1 VSDLCFL
8 RSSLVNSLTCLSC
21 RNDKQP
27 VSRLS
32 HTRKRQTTPSLPLQ
46 TRKTSPKSSKLAGP
60 FVHEDDDDDDDDDN
74 EHDRNDQAAP
84 IEDGDDDTTTY
95 EMPAEVVPLQPI
107 SPNASPRKQ
116 SSHDQDHEVSKATHV
131 ETSTEAKANTKDATP
146 SPADES
152 PAPLPAPPP
161 TRAQSDWT
169 ADLASIMERHQRRTV
184 SSEHHTP
191 AQRLKHR
198 KLGRAASGSSLAN
211 RTNSGSTLVNQESLH
226 GDLSFSTSSD
236 SLSAVPENLPSTQI
250 GYETLEAEAAR
261 IQMTKR
267 MGTSYEDENQGT
279 RLASL
284 GTVRD
289 SAAPASAP
297 GARARNRARK

>member
-1 VSDLCFL
+1 
-8 RSSLVNSLTCLSC
+8 
-21 RNDKQP
+21 
-27 VSRLS
+27 
-32 HTRKRQTTPSLPLQ
+32 
-46 TRKTSPKSSKLAGP
+46 
-60 FVHEDDDDDDDDDN
+60 VHEDDDDDDDDDN

-95 EMPAEVVPLQPI
+95 EMPAQVVPLQPI

-131 ETSTEAKANTKDATP
+131 ETSTEANTKDATP
-146 SPADES
+146 SPADEL

-211 RTNSGSTLVNQESLH
+211 RTNSGSTLVNQESLR

-261 IQMTKR
+261 IQMAKR
-267 MGTSYEDENQGT
+267 MGTSYEDESQGT

-284 GTVRD
+284 GTVKD

-297 GARARNRARK
+297 SARARNRARK

>member
-1 VSDLCFL
+1 VL
-8 RSSLVNSLTCLSC
+8 C
-21 RNDKQP
+21 RNDKQA

-60 FVHEDDDDDDDDDN
+60 FVHEDDDDDENDNDHDNDD
-74 EHDRNDQAAP
+74 QTAP
-84 IEDGDDDTTTY
+84 IKGGYDDTTTY
-95 EMPAEVVPLQPI
+95 DTSAQVVPLQPI
-107 SPNASPRKQ
+107 SPNASPRKPA
-116 SSHDQDHEVSKATHV
+116 SIDQDHEISKASRAKD
-131 ETSTEAKANTKDATP
+131 STVANANMKDATP
-146 SPADES
+146 SPVDDS
-152 PAPLPAPPP
+152 PAPQPAPPP
-161 TRAQSDWT
+161 TRDQADWT
-169 ADLASIMERHQRRTV
+169 ADLASIVEKQQRRTV

-211 RTNSGSTLVNQESLH
+211 RTNSGSTVVNQEAQL
-226 GDLSFSTSSD
+226 GDLSFSTSSN

-261 IQMTKR
+261 IQMAKR
-267 MGTSYEDENQGT
+267 MGTSYEDENAGT

-284 GTVRD
+284 GTVKD

-297 GARARNRARK
+297 GARARKRARK

>member
-1 VSDLCFL
+1 
-8 RSSLVNSLTCLSC
+8 
-21 RNDKQP
+21 
-27 VSRLS
+27 
-32 HTRKRQTTPSLPLQ
+32 
-46 TRKTSPKSSKLAGP
+46 
-60 FVHEDDDDDDDDDN
+60 VHEDDDDDDDDDN
-74 EHDRNDQAAP
+74 DNDHDNGDQAAP
-84 IEDGDDDTTTY
+84 IEGGNDDITTY
-95 EMPAEVVPLQPI
+95 ETPAQVVPLQPI

-116 SSHDQDHEVSKATHV
+116 PSIDRDHEISKAAHV
-131 ETSTEAKANTKDATP
+131 ETSTEAKANTKDATS
-146 SPADES
+146 SPVDES
-152 PAPLPAPPP
+152 PAPLTAPPP
-161 TRAQSDWT
+161 TRDQADWT
-169 ADLASIMERHQRRTV
+169 ADLASIMEKQQRRTV

-211 RTNSGSTLVNQESLH
+211 RTNSGSTIVNQEAQH

-236 SLSAVPENLPSTQI
+236 SLSAVQENLPSTQI
-250 GYETLEAEAAR
+250 GYETVEAEAAR
-261 IQMTKR
+261 IQMAKR
-267 MGTSYEDENQGT
+267 MGTSYEDENAGT